1 MFFCKV
7 VSGDIIMQRKKKN
20 KKIITLI
27 ISIIVLIILGSIFYS
42 YNNLT
47 GKSKINLTASLVTKQ
62 NEVEKT
68 IKTNGYT
75 IDNPKVLLD
84 PYNASPL
91 TALIL
96 FETEEEVSPKVTI
109 EGKDKLTTIET
120 EFAKNTKHYLPIYGL
135 YADYNNKVDISYT
148 LSDGKK
154 ITKQVEIQ
162 TNKLPDDFVLP
173 TSVKK
178 DSSKLTNDLYFF
190 TPSSKGYT
198 CAYDVNGDV
207 RWYLSNNAIWDNT
220 RLKNGHMMVSTE
232 RLVNSPYYMTGLYEI
247 DLLGHI
253 YNEYSLKGGYHHDYF
268 ELPNGNLLVASDDF
282 NNESGTVEDY
292 IVELDRTTGNIVK
305 TWDLKDILNMEDGKS
320 ENWSNYDWFHNNSV
334 WYDEA
339 TNSITLSGR
348 HQDAVINI
356 DYTSGKLNWIIGDS
370 TNWSSE
376 YQKYFFT
383 PVGKDFEWQWSQH
396 AAMITPEGYVFIFD
410 NGNNK
415 SKDSSKYVEASNS
428 YSRGVMY
435 KIDTDKMTIE
445 QVYEYGKERGSSFYS
460 PYISDVDYLSKNHY
474 LIHSGGIVY
483 VDGKNS
489 NQPAGFSSN
498 TTLKSDTVEVLNDK
512 VIFEIVLPTN
522 NYRVEKL
529 SLYTE
534 NDYEN
539 TLGKRL
545 GSLGET
551 KVSKKDNK
559 FIKTVEIDDDYNN
572 RNITLTNEEDRL
584 VISGKFKKGE
594 NVSFILRK
602 GFTNNYY
609 DQVISKKP
617 YTALCVDIFTEEET
631 NEGINITRYINKEG
645 LSGKY
650 SIYIKIND
658 KIYKTNDYIEISD
671 LKEALV

>member
-1 MFFCKV
+1 
-7 VSGDIIMQRKKKN
+7 MQRKKKN
-20 KKIITLI
+20 KKIITII
-27 ISIIVLIILGSIFYS
+27 ISIIVLMILGSIFYS
-42 YNNLT
+42 YNNLKD
-47 GKSKINLTASLVTKQ
+47 KSKIDLTASLVTKQ
-62 NEVEKT
+62 NEIENT

-84 PYNASPL
+84 PYDASPL

-96 FETEEEVSPKVTI
+96 FETEEEVSPKITI

-162 TNKLPDDFVLP
+162 TDKLPDDFVLP

-207 RWYLSNNAIWDNT
+207 RWYLSNNAVWDNT

-292 IVELDRTTGNIVK
+292 IVELDRTTGNIIK

-320 ENWSNYDWFHNNSV
+320 ENWSSYDWFHNNSV

-356 DYTSGKLNWIIGDS
+356 DYETGKLNWIIGDP

-383 PVGKDFEWQWSQH
+383 PVGEDFEWQWSQH

-415 SKDSSKYVEASNS
+415 SKDSSKYVDATNS

-489 NQPAGFSSN
+489 NQPAGFSNN
-498 TTLKSDTVEVLNDK
+498 TTLKSDTVEVLNNK

-559 FIKTVEIDDDYNN
+559 FIKTVEIDDDYNK

-584 VISGKFKKGE
+584 VISGRFKKGE

-609 DQVISKKP
+609 DQIISKKP

-658 KIYKTNDYIEISD
+658 KIYKTNNYIEI
-671 LKEALV
+671 

>member
-1 MFFCKV
+1 
-7 VSGDIIMQRKKKN
+7 MQRKKRN
-20 KKIITLI
+20 KKIITII

-42 YNNLT
+42 YNNLR
-47 GKSKINLTASLVTKQ
+47 GKNGIDLTASLVTKQ
-62 NEVEKT
+62 NEIENT

-84 PYNASPL
+84 PYDASPL

-96 FETEEEVSPKVTI
+96 FETEEEVSPKITI

-162 TNKLPDDFVLP
+162 TDKLPDDFVLP

-207 RWYLSNNAIWDNT
+207 RWYLSNNAVWDNT

-292 IVELDRTTGNIVK
+292 IVELDRTTGNIIK
-305 TWDLKDILNMEDGKS
+305 TWDLKDVLNMEDGKS

-356 DYTSGKLNWIIGDS
+356 DYETGKLNWIIGDP

-383 PVGKDFEWQWSQH
+383 PVGEDFEWQWSQH

-415 SKDSSKYVEASNS
+415 SKDSSKYVDATNS

-498 TTLKSDTVEVLNDK
+498 TTLKSDTVEILNNK

-559 FIKTVEIDDDYNN
+559 FIKTVEIDEDYKR
-572 RNITLTNEEDRL
+572 RNITITNEEDRL
-584 VISGKFKKGE
+584 VISGRFKKGE

-609 DQVISKKP
+609 DQIISKKP

-631 NEGINITRYINKEG
+631 NDGINITRYINKET
-645 LSGKY
+645 LNGKY

-658 KIYKTNDYIEISD
+658 KIYNTNNYIEI
-671 LKEALV
+671 

>member
-1 MFFCKV
+1 
-7 VSGDIIMQRKKKN
+7 MQRKKKN
-20 KKIITLI
+20 KKIITII

-42 YNNLT
+42 YNNLR
-47 GKSKINLTASLVTKQ
+47 GKSKLDLTVSLVTKQ

-96 FETEEEVSPKVTI
+96 FETEEEVSPKITI

-148 LSDGKK
+148 LSNGKK
-154 ITKQVEIQ
+154 ITKKVEIQ

-173 TSVKK
+173 TSLKK

-207 RWYLSNNAIWDNT
+207 RWYLSNNAVWDNT

-253 YNEYSLKGGYHHDYF
+253 YNEYSIKGGYHHDYF

-282 NNESGTVEDY
+282 NNEAGTVEDY
-292 IVELDRTTGNIVK
+292 LVELDRTTGNIVK
-305 TWDLKDILNMEDGKS
+305 TWDLKDVLNMEDGKS

-370 TNWSSE
+370 TNWSTE

-383 PVGKDFEWQWSQH
+383 PVRKDFEWQWSQH

-415 SKDSSKYVEASNS
+415 SKDSSKYVEATNG

-498 TTLKSDTVEVLNDK
+498 TTLKSDTVEILNDK

-559 FIKTVEIDDDYNN
+559 FIKTVEIDEDYNK

-609 DQVISKKP
+609 DQIISKKP

-658 KIYKTNDYIEISD
+658 KIYKTNNYIEISD

>member
-1 MFFCKV
+1 MLL
-7 VSGDIIMQRKKKN
+7 GDIIMQRKKRN
-20 KKIITLI
+20 KKIITII

-47 GKSKINLTASLVTKQ
+47 GKSKIDLTASLVTKQ
-62 NEVEKT
+62 NAIEKT

-84 PYNASPL
+84 PYDASPL

-96 FETEEEVSPKVTI
+96 FETEEEVSPKITI

-162 TNKLPDDFVLP
+162 TDKLPDDFVLP

-207 RWYLSNNAIWDNT
+207 RWYLSNNAVWDNT

-305 TWDLKDILNMEDGKS
+305 TWDLKDVLNMEDGKS
-320 ENWSNYDWFHNNSV
+320 ENWSSYDWFHNNSV

-356 DYTSGKLNWIIGDS
+356 DYTSGKLNWIIGDP

-383 PVGKDFEWQWSQH
+383 PVGEDFEWQWSQH

-415 SKDSSKYVEASNS
+415 SKDSSKYVDATNS

-474 LIHSGGIVY
+474 IIHSGGIVY

-489 NQPAGFSSN
+489 NQPAGFSNN
-498 TTLKSDTVEVLNDK
+498 TTLKSDTVEILNNK

-584 VISGKFKKGE
+584 VISGKFKKEE

-609 DQVISKKP
+609 DQIISKKP

-631 NEGINITRYINKEG
+631 NEGINITRYINKET
-645 LSGKY
+645 LRGKY

-658 KIYKTNDYIEISD
+658 KIYNTNNYIEI
-671 LKEALV
+671 